1 MNKALTADEKRF
13 MEWWQQ
19 HKDREKKLLRQ
30 WLVGLPIGLAIA
42 IPIIISL
49 ASGWYKRANMWAQ
62 GHNPTQTAIVI
73 GIALLCII
81 SFAAIFY
88 KRHKWDQY
96 DQLYKELLQKQQQNS
111 VVTDN

>member
-1 MNKALTADEKRF
+1 MNNMLTADEQRF

-19 HKDREKKLLRQ
+19 NKDSEKKLLRQ
-30 WLVGLPIGLAIA
+30 LLVGLPIGLAIA

-49 ASGWYKRANMWAQ
+49 VSGWYKRANMWAK
-62 GHNPTQTAIVI
+62 GHNPTQTAVVI

-81 SFAAIFY
+81 CFAAIFY

-96 DQLYKELLQKQQQNS
+96 DQKYKELLQKQQQNS
-111 VVTDN
+111 AATGN